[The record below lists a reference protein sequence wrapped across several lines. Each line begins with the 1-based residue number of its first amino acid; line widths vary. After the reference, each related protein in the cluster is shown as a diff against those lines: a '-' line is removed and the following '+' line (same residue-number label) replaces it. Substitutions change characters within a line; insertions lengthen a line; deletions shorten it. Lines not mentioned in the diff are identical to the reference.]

1 MKKINWV
8 KLLLCVA
15 LCEGVGFLSGL
26 LSGNQREYFD
36 SLIKPP
42 LSPPGIL
49 FPIVWT
55 ILYALMGVALY
66 FVTTS
71 NRGSYLEHRSALIY
85 FALQLG
91 VNFSWSLV
99 FFRFESLIG
108 GLFVILL
115 LNLLIL
121 ITIVKFKEIN
131 KFSFLL
137 LIPYLL
143 WVLFATYLNI
153 GFVILN

>member
-1 MKKINWV
+1 MKKINWI
-8 KLLLCVA
+8 KLLLCIA
-15 LCEGVGFLSGL
+15 ICEGVGFLSGL
-26 LSGNQREYFD
+26 LSGNEREFFN

-55 ILYALMGVALY
+55 ILYALMGISLY
-66 FVTTS
+66 FVLTS
-71 NRGSYLEHRSALIY
+71 KRGSYLEHRSALIY
-85 FALQLG
+85 FALQLA
-91 VNFSWSLV
+91 VNFSWSIV
-99 FFRFESLIG
+99 FFKAQSLIG

-115 LNLLIL
+115 LDLLVL
-121 ITIVKFKEIN
+121 ITMVKFKGIN
-131 KFSFLL
+131 KLSFLL

-143 WVLFATYLNI
+143 WILFATYLNI